1 MKRIRVLIADDHV
14 MVREGLRQLLQTQSD
29 IDVVGEAGD
38 GIEAV
43 EMARRCKPDVVLLD
57 IAMPR
62 MTGLEAVSLIR
73 NALPDCRIVVLS
85 MYEKETYAHQVL
97 QAGAHGYVL
106 KGEPSSDMLEA
117 IRAAASGRYFFSSKM
132 HQEVVRGYLERR
144 PQEVQKN
151 GFQALS
157 DRERQVFFLL
167 IEGNTSAQIATVL
180 CLSLKTVEKHRAA
193 VSRKLGTG
201 SAVEMMKYA
210 IRWGLV
216 DPDFWRN

>member
-38 GIEAV
+38 GIEAA
-43 EMARRCKPDVVLLD
+43 EMARRYKPDVVLLD

-85 MYEKETYAHQVL
+85 MYEKEAYAHQVL

-106 KGEPSSDMLEA
+106 KGEPSTDMLEA
-117 IRAAASGRYFFSSKM
+117 IRAAASGGRLSAGIWSAAPRKCKKMVSRPCPTANDRYFFSSSKEIPR
-132 HQEVVRGYLERR
+132 HKS
-144 PQEVQKN
+144 P
-151 GFQALS
+151 LS
-157 DRERQVFFLL
+157 SV
-167 IEGNTSAQIATVL
+167 
-180 CLSLKTVEKHRAA
+180 
-193 VSRKLGTG
+193 
-201 SAVEMMKYA
+201 
-210 IRWGLV
+210 
-216 DPDFWRN
+216 